1 MADNINVLVV
11 DDQALVRDG
20 IASLLDIQPGISV
33 VGSAENGLE
42 AVQAA
47 ADLNPD
53 VILMDIS
60 MPVMDGIEATKNIME
75 KQEKTTILML
85 TTMDDDE
92 YIVRSL
98 KAGAVGYLLKDILA
112 EDLAQA
118 VRLAYSGVH
127 QLSAS
132 IAGKLVDLTG
142 NLAQLRS
149 GGDEYSD
156 RIADLTPRELDVLK
170 LIATG
175 ASNREIAHT
184 LYLSEGTVKNIV
196 SRIFSC
202 LGIRDRVQAAVIA
215 IHGGLG

>member
-1 MADNINVLVV
+1 MTENISVLVV

-20 IASLLDIQPGISV
+20 IASLLDIQPGLNV
-33 VGSAENGLE
+33 VGVAENGLE

-47 ADLNPD
+47 AELQPD
-53 VILMDIS
+53 VILMDIK
-60 MPVMDGIEATKNIME
+60 MPVMDGIEAVTKILEEND
-75 KQEKTTILML
+75 QTTILML
-85 TTMDDDE
+85 TTMDDEE

-127 QLSAS
+127 QLSPS
-132 IAGKLVDLTG
+132 IAGKLVGL
-142 NLAQLRS
+142 S
-149 GGDEYSD
+149 GKSTEIKSSGDEYAA

-175 ASNREIAHT
+175 ASNREIAQT
-184 LYLSEGTVKNIV
+184 LYLSEGTVKNVV
-196 SRIFSC
+196 SSIFSV

-215 IHGGLG
+215 IHNGLG